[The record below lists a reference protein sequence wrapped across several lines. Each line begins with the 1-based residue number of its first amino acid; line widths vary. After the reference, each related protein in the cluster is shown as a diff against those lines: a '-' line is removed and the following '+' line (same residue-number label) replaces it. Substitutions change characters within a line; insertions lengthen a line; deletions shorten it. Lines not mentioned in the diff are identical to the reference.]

1 MKTVEQEQR
10 SSTMSVK
17 RDYYEV
23 LGVSR
28 DSTESEIKRAFRSLA
43 RKYHPDKNPDDK
55 EAETKFKEVQE
66 AYAVLS
72 NLDERRKYDM
82 FGHDQ
87 PGGSP
92 FGPGGFQGVNIS
104 IDDLFGGG
112 IESIFSQIFSGGGI
126 RRRSRGKDLLYSHQ
140 VPFQTVFE
148 GSDESIEFEALRSCE
163 ECKGTGSP
171 TPEGVRECPTCDGRG
186 RIQRIEK
193 AGFFTKQVVTECST
207 CNGGGRLVNDP
218 CKTCDGEGRSKTTKQ
233 VTFTVPPGVSSGKRL
248 RMRGH
253 GESARGGRGE
263 NGDLYIQIEVD
274 NHPWFE
280 RDGSDLLMALPL
292 GFVDLALGTQLE
304 IPHLDGSNLKIKVPA
319 GSNPGDTIN
328 LPRRGL
334 PDGRRGRGSVTV
346 LLKLDMPKKVSRSL
360 KKSLD
365 SLRDE
370 IGTDFVSLEDSIRDE
385 ANRRRRN

>member
-1 MKTVEQEQR
+1 
-10 SSTMSVK
+10 MSGK

-28 DSTESEIKRAFRSLA
+28 DATESDIKRAFRSLA
-43 RKYHPDKNPDDK
+43 RKYHPDKNPDDT

-72 NLDERRKYDM
+72 NSDQRRKYDT

-87 PGGSP
+87 PEGSP

-112 IESIFSQIFSGGGI
+112 IEGIFSQIFSGGGV
-126 RRRSRGKDLLYSHQ
+126 RRRNRGTDLLYSHE
-140 VPFQTVFE
+140 VPFQTVFD
-148 GSDESIEFEALRSCE
+148 GSEESIEFEVLRACE
-163 ECKGTGSP
+163 ECDGSGSA
-171 TPEGVRECPTCDGRG
+171 TAEGVRECPTCDGRG

-207 CNGGGRLVNDP
+207 CRGEGRLVSDP
-218 CKTCDGEGRSKTTKQ
+218 CTGCSGEGRSKRTKQ
-233 VTFTVPPGVSSGKRL
+233 VTFTVPPGISSGTRL

-253 GESARGGRGE
+253 GEAARGGRGQ
-263 NGDLYIQIEVD
+263 NGDLHIQIEVIE
-274 NHPWFE
+274 HPWFE

-292 GFVDLALGTQLE
+292 GFVDLALGTQVV
-304 IPHLDGSNLKIKVPA
+304 IPHLDGSDLKIKIPA

-346 LLKLDMPKKVSRSL
+346 LLKLIMPTKVSRSL

-365 SLRDE
+365 SLREE
-370 IGTDFVSLEDSIRDE
+370 IGTDFDSLDVSIRDE
-385 ANRRRRN
+385 AQRRRRG